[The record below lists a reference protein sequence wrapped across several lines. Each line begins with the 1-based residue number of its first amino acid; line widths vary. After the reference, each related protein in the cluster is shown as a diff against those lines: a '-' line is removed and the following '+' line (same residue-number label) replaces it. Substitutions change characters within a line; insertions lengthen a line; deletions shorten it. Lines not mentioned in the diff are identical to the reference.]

1 MPALWQAGP
10 EYSKCDK
17 LSFRLYIFIMPNVQ
31 RLSQLPTGTHATVV
45 RVQAASSHTD
55 GATLE
60 RLGELGFIPGEPV
73 QLLQRGPGGREPLAV
88 VVGETMFAL
97 RQLEADCIEVTPV

>member
-1 MPALWQAGP
+1 M
-10 EYSKCDK
+10 
-17 LSFRLYIFIMPNVQ
+17 RLTE
-31 RLSQLPTGTHATVV
+31 LPTGAHATVV
-45 RVQAASSHTD
+45 DVRAPSALSD
-55 GATLE
+55 AATLE

-97 RQLEADCIEVTPV
+97 RWLEADCIEVTPV

>member
-1 MPALWQAGP
+1 M
-10 EYSKCDK
+10 
-17 LSFRLYIFIMPNVQ
+17 
-31 RLSQLPTGTHATVV
+31 RLSHLPTGAHAIVA
-45 RVQAASSHTD
+45 RVSGNSSQTN

-97 RQLEADCIEVTPV
+97 RWLEADCIEVSPA

>member
-1 MPALWQAGP
+1 M
-10 EYSKCDK
+10 
-17 LSFRLYIFIMPNVQ
+17 RLNE
-31 RLSQLPTGTHATVV
+31 LPTGAHATVV
-45 RVQAASSHTD
+45 DVRAPSALADAAM
-55 GATLE
+55 LE

-97 RQLEADCIEVTPV
+97 RWLEADCIEVTPT